1 MGETLPFL
9 RNSYW
14 ILRHGK
20 SIPNENGLIVSSM
33 ANGTLEEFGLAPEGI
48 QQAKLAGE
56 LLDKELKA
64 RNIPIETIRIC
75 YSPFSRTTHT
85 AKIVADVLGI
95 SFKSCQCKAM
105 TELRER
111 FFGPLFELLSHDKY
125 AEIWVLDEK
134 DPFTSVEGGES
145 VADVCSR
152 LSIALTAL
160 EATYQG
166 CNILLVSHGDPLQ
179 IFQTIL
185 HAAKDK
191 TFAEADI
198 SSRIKQVM
206 THSILSQHRKY
217 ALLTAELRQIK

>member
-1 MGETLPFL
+1 MGESLPFL

-20 SIPNENGLIVSSM
+20 SIPNENGLITCSAHKINLGSGRFLRDR

-48 QQAKLAGE
+48 HQAKLAGE
-56 LLDKELKA
+56 LL
-64 RNIPIETIRIC
+64 N
-75 YSPFSRTTHT
+75 
-85 AKIVADVLGI
+85 
-95 SFKSCQCKAM
+95 KAM
-105 TELRER
+105 IELRER
-111 FFGPLFELLSHDKY
+111 FFGPLFELLSQDK
-125 AEIWVLDEK
+125 IWVLDEK

-160 EATYQG
+160 ETTYQG
-166 CNILLVSHGDPLQ
+166 CNIMFVSHGDPLQ

-185 HAAKDK
+185 HVVKDK
-191 TFAEADI
+191 TSAEVDI

-206 THSILSQHRKY
+206 THSILSQHRKF
-217 ALLTAELRQIK
+217 ALLTAKLRQIK